1 MLLLLF
7 VAVFS
12 MTLTACSDDDNQG
25 GQPEITGVKVLSD
38 TINHS
43 YDATYDNAGAGTMI
57 AIMGNNLGGAL
68 KVYIN
73 DQSVYFNSTM
83 NTDHSIIV
91 TIPSEKDGFK
101 LSAFDSTIPDEIRV
115 ETTHGSAVYAFKVT
129 APGPQVQRLEG
140 AYPRESGDTV
150 RLYGLNLVDVKKV
163 YITDAQSAALD
174 TTTWT
179 DVPGN
184 HYDVA
189 SYFDVKQD
197 HHLNTETKAYETT
210 SVLGVKLSS
219 EVPDSG
225 SIVVECAAGTSY
237 VGFYKRPGKPV
248 ILSVSNDMP
257 MIGETLVLTGREF
270 VQVESVTYGDVTL
283 DASQFSVSETQD
295 SIFIPFA
302 QKPSENSATEIIV
315 TTPGGSATASRF
327 YDYTTLLATFDN
339 DDATDNGWSPK
350 ATLVDGG
357 TADGNYE
364 YINVASEG
372 TQWWGTMIFF
382 RKDWNGNTFSFS
394 NNIPATAT
402 ADELYFTMD
411 VYDAGDFNNGVY
423 WGYLRYTIF
432 PIGDAENQYDNFE
445 WADYA
450 SGLGSFPDG
459 PVLQD
464 ITGLSPKNQWHR
476 AVVPLSKF
484 ACYQGKTLADIRTIG
499 LNQFR
504 IQSINQGTVKGK
516 VDVKVDNVRVIYIP
530 SK

>member
-1 MLLLLF
+1 M
-7 VAVFS
+7 
-12 MTLTACSDDDNQG
+12 
-25 GQPEITGVKVLSD
+25 
-38 TINHS
+38 
-43 YDATYDNAGAGTMI
+43 
-57 AIMGNNLGGAL
+57 
-68 KVYIN
+68 
-73 DQSVYFNSTM
+73 
-83 NTDHSIIV
+83 
-91 TIPSEKDGFK
+91 
-101 LSAFDSTIPDEIRV
+101 
-115 ETTHGSAVYAFKVT
+115 
-129 APGPQVQRLEG
+129 QRLE
-140 AYPRESGDTV
+140 ATYPRLAGDTV
-150 RLYGLNLVDVKKV
+150 RLYGLNLIDVQKV
-163 YITDAQSAALD
+163 YITDTQSAALD

-179 DVPGN
+179 EVPGT
-184 HYDVA
+184 HYDVTK
-189 SYFDVKQD
+189 YFDISQD
-197 HHLNTETKAYETT
+197 HHLNSDTKSYETT
-210 SVLGVKLSS
+210 SVLGAVLPA
-219 EVPDSG
+219 ETPDSG
-225 SIVVECAAGTSY
+225 TIVVECAAGTSY

-270 VQVESVTYGDVTL
+270 VQVESVKYGDVTL
-283 DASQFSVSETQD
+283 DASEFTVSATQD
-295 SIFIPFA
+295 SILIPFA
-302 QKPSENSATEIIV
+302 KKPSQNSATEITV
-315 TTPGGSATASRF
+315 TSPGGSATVGRF

-339 DDATDNGWSPK
+339 DDAADNGWTPK

-364 YINVASEG
+364 HISVASEG

-382 RKDWNGNTFSFS
+382 RKDWNGSAFSFS
-394 NNIPATAT
+394 DNIPATAK

-411 VYDAGDFNNGVY
+411 VYEAGDYNNGTF
-423 WGYLRYTIF
+423 WGYLRYTMF
-432 PIGDAENQYDNFE
+432 PLGDAENQYDNFD

-484 ACYQGKTLADIRTIG
+484 ACYQGKTFSEIKTVG

-504 IQSINQGTVKGK
+504 IQSINQGTAKGK

>member
-1 MLLLLF
+1 M
-7 VAVFS
+7 
-12 MTLTACSDDDNQG
+12 
-25 GQPEITGVKVLSD
+25 
-38 TINHS
+38 
-43 YDATYDNAGAGTMI
+43 
-57 AIMGNNLGGAL
+57 
-68 KVYIN
+68 
-73 DQSVYFNSTM
+73 
-83 NTDHSIIV
+83 
-91 TIPSEKDGFK
+91 
-101 LSAFDSTIPDEIRV
+101 
-115 ETTHGSAVYAFKVT
+115 
-129 APGPQVQRLEG
+129 
-140 AYPRESGDTV
+140 
-150 RLYGLNLVDVKKV
+150 
-163 YITDAQSAALD
+163 
-174 TTTWT
+174 
-179 DVPGN
+179 
-184 HYDVA
+184 
-189 SYFDVKQD
+189 
-197 HHLNTETKAYETT
+197 
-210 SVLGVKLSS
+210 
-219 EVPDSG
+219 
-225 SIVVECAAGTSY
+225 
-237 VGFYKRPGKPV
+237 
-248 ILSVSNDMP
+248 
-257 MIGETLVLTGREF
+257 
-270 VQVESVTYGDVTL
+270 
-283 DASQFSVSETQD
+283 
-295 SIFIPFA
+295 
-302 QKPSENSATEIIV
+302 
-315 TTPGGSATASRF
+315 
-327 YDYTTLLATFDN
+327 LATFDN

-423 WGYLRYTIF
+423 WGYLRYTMF